1 MLKEIDLKLF
11 EILDSEVDK
20 SFNKWCIYI
29 SDFTKIY
36 REIHKWEV
44 IKDNGFNYYK
54 EWWDLFKIDKIIWH
68 YPTSNTILR
77 YVNKKKPNFSI
88 VYNNQK
94 LKVIDNYV
102 VFKLDTTKEI
112 IDYTDEQKQELYDF
126 IKTLKLN

>member
-1 MLKEIDLKLF
+1 
-11 EILDSEVDK
+11 
-20 SFNKWCIYI
+20 
-29 SDFTKIY
+29 
-36 REIHKWEV
+36 
-44 IKDNGFNYYK
+44 
-54 EWWDLFKIDKIIWH
+54 
-68 YPTSNTILR
+68 LR